1 MSEQPEDHGINAVI
15 EGQALSLFIDY
26 DRPRL
31 MSLTAAGKFEYF
43 RRRFQF
49 VVLEPL
55 AVLLDE
61 NDRPRHSRDAQV
73 LILWGNSLMC
83 AIEALGH
90 FLTSSLVTNAQ
101 AFHSFV
107 TAFMDRSWR
116 DRPLNPPPG
125 VDSYSRWLWHSFR
138 NGLAHGA
145 YVKHGGFEKLG
156 DRLFVESPTAGLRV
170 DPWALDI
177 DFRGAFK
184 KMLQTVSQPENYF
197 HNTFIERFDYTYIK
211 GEA

>member
-1 MSEQPEDHGINAVI
+1 MSELPEDHGIRAVI
-15 EGQALSLFIDY
+15 DDQALSLFIDY

-31 MSLTAAGKFEYF
+31 SQLTASGKFEYF
-43 RRRFQF
+43 RRRFEF
-49 VVLEPL
+49 AVLEPL

-61 NDRPRHSRDAQV
+61 HDRPSHDREASV

-90 FLTSSLVTNAQ
+90 FLTPSIVTNAQ
-101 AFHSFV
+101 AFQTFV
-107 TAFMDRSWR
+107 TAFMDHSWR
-116 DRPLNPPPG
+116 DRPSTPPPG
-125 VDSYSRWLWHSFR
+125 VDTYSRWLWHSFR

-145 YVKHGGFEKLG
+145 YVKHGGFEKLNG
-156 DRLFVESPTAGLRV
+156 RLFFESPTSGLRV

-177 DFRGAFK
+177 EFRSGFK
-184 KMLQTVSQPENYF
+184 KMLQTVAQPENYF
-197 HNTFIERFDYTYIK
+197 HNTFVERFEYTYIQ